1 MGRATVVLVHAFG
14 SSSRAWAPQRAQ
26 LDGRYR
32 IVTPD
37 LPGHGAT
44 PGPFTLS
51 RAADTVLSS
60 VGEDPVW
67 VVGISGGAVVA
78 LLACLDR
85 PSAVSGLVLSAGM
98 ARAPRMLP
106 VNWAMTRLAP
116 PRALVRALRDLYS
129 GGNADYVGPAGED
142 LLHCGKST
150 LLTTLREIAHLDVR
164 DRLAE
169 IHIPTLVAC
178 GEHDRP
184 NLATS
189 VELADRIPRGELRI
203 IPGANHLWNLQQPT
217 LFTRTIDQFI
227 DRSGSTACR
236 NGAR

>member
-32 IVTPD
+32 IVTPH

-44 PGPFTLS
+44 PGPFTLA
-51 RAADTVLSS
+51 RAVDTVLSS
-60 VGEDPVW
+60 VGEEPVW
-67 VVGISGGAVVA
+67 LVGISGGAVVA
-78 LLACLDR
+78 LLACLDH
-85 PSAVSGLVLSAGM
+85 PSAVAGLVLSAGM

-106 VNWAMTRLAP
+106 VNRAMTRLAP

-129 GGNADYVGPAGED
+129 GGNREYAETAAED
-142 LLHCGKST
+142 LLECGKST
-150 LLTTLREIAHLDVR
+150 LLTALREIAYLDLR

-169 IHIPTLVAC
+169 IHIPALVVC
-178 GEHDRP
+178 GELDRP

-189 VELADRIPRGELRI
+189 IELADGIPGAELQV
-203 IPGANHLWNLQQPT
+203 IPGANHSWNLQQPT
-217 LFTRTIDQFI
+217 LFTKTIAQFI
-227 DRSGSTACR
+227 DRSESTASR
-236 NGAR
+236 AGAR